1 VAEPV
6 SICNRALM
14 FLGVNN
20 IISLQDDTKEAR
32 ACSMVFYECFWE
44 FLGEADWSFATK
56 TRKLTATGEAP
67 DDTDYTYEFELPT
80 DFLRALQNT
89 GETVKETVKWE
100 LVGNK
105 IYANENPITLTYIHG
120 TITVMDMQAKA
131 RAALAYLIA
140 SQIAISLTGNPQLA
154 TLAYELYQKTLID
167 VLAADA
173 RTKKFQP
180 EIRIPFT
187 ETRW

>member
-1 VAEPV
+1 
-6 SICNRALM
+6 M

-44 FLGEADWSFATK
+44 FIGEADWSFATK
-56 TRKLTATGEAP
+56 TATLTATGEAP
-67 DDTDYTYEFELPT
+67 DDSGYAYEFLLPV
-80 DFLRALQNT
+80 DFLRALQDT
-89 GETVKETVKWE
+89 RGTVKETQKWE
-100 LVGNK
+100 IAGGKV
-105 IYANENPITLTYIHG
+105 YANENPITFTYIHG
-120 TITVMDMQAKA
+120 TITVMDMHAKA

-167 VLAADA
+167 VLAIDA
-173 RTKKFQP
+173 RTKKYQP
-180 EIRIPFT
+180 EIMIPFT
-187 ETRW
+187 EARW